1 MKIKYFLLLVT
12 LSIFGI
18 SNVNASSIEYNL
30 TIDDKAYFYEVINYE
45 IEYSDIDRSVYN
57 YPTEVLDSDI
67 YFDNDRSVKYKKTK
81 KNLGSKYLITLKNDY
96 GNIFL
101 SGQRIVNECFKSFDY
116 NITDSRITFDSE
128 SPFFCSKRADKI
140 TIKIT
145 SELDVISSNADII
158 NNNTYI
164 WNVNNR
170 DFYLKISL
178 RLPELSD
185 EDVSSEATDFVPEE
199 TPAEDIVD
207 EDNNVEENEDIE
219 ENSGSIG
226 IFVIIAVVVVI
237 VSCIIIIILKSKKKK
252 LNQI

>member
-164 WNVNNR
+164 WNVNSKN
-170 DFYLKISL
+170 FNL
-178 RLPELSD
+178 RFSAGIPELEND
-185 EDVSSEATDFVPEE
+185 PMEDLNGYGPENSNENESIDEE
-199 TPAEDIVD
+199 TVENTD
-207 EDNNVEENEDIE
+207 DNNQEKSI
-219 ENSGSIG
+219 SIG
-226 IFVIIAVVVVI
+226 TFIVIGAVISIISVIA
-237 VSCIIIIILKSKKKK
+237 IIILKAKKKK